1 MTGQLAFRP
10 TAAQLRYGLSVGAG
24 PKHAS
29 NGPLTQPP
37 SLFSRLFL
45 VEGVIHRRY
54 VPNKT
59 MTQVP
64 LGTEAYRQNPILG
77 WHDEVRSRPAMP
89 YKAVTDAQKLPLP
102 LTSWHRGTSFKM
114 LSCMRS
120 HAAGPCSSGI
130 LSNRLVDAPGREA
143 SGARHGWTQCKEIPG
158 HCEMERSTRI
168 LERVAVKW
176 LMVQLRGMAVWD
188 TMGGHPL
195 AWLGFREI
203 DELP

>member
-1 MTGQLAFRP
+1 
-10 TAAQLRYGLSVGAG
+10 
-24 PKHAS
+24 
-29 NGPLTQPP
+29 
-37 SLFSRLFL
+37 
-45 VEGVIHRRY
+45 
-54 VPNKT
+54 

-114 LSCMRS
+114 LS
-120 HAAGPCSSGI
+120 
-130 LSNRLVDAPGREA
+130 LDAPGREA